1 MTIKFFFNF
10 RNFPIISELALNRFD
25 DFRFDD
31 FEALNFWLHLIK
43 DFLICLKYIFWEHI
57 VASPKNVAISIGII
71 LVLSSIVFIF
81 TFSAFYKTSG
91 SSLGSSGSVFEIQKQ
106 NLIKNF
112 VSGTRFCGAWFPDTI
127 FSSIQFL
134 YFGFYIPLH
143 RVLFCILYF
152 SEHPPLRVLNRGSL
166 IPLHPIESIFQICNL
181 V

>member
-1 MTIKFFFNF
+1 MLKIYFLGTCCCRSKKCCHFNWHYF
-10 RNFPIISELALNRFD
+10 G
-25 DFRFDD
+25 
-31 FEALNFWLHLIK
+31 
-43 DFLICLKYIFWEHI
+43 I
-57 VASPKNVAISIGII
+57 VVYG
-71 LVLSSIVFIF
+71 IVFIF

-112 VSGTRFCGAWFPDTI
+112 VFGTRFCDAWFPDTI

-143 RVLFCILYF
+143 RVLICILYF

-166 IPLHPIESIFQICNL
+166 IPLFRTVWAWPQRTTYHQSKYNIKLIIL
-181 V
+181 I